1 MLLLVVLVPSS
12 LHLAANTRT
21 VTLLLVKAT
30 VDIPMFLVKAT
41 VDIPMFHATN
51 PVDHWH
57 GSTKVR
63 DGRNRP
69 VVNNNNNNSGDIQV

>member
-21 VTLLLVKAT
+21 VIHVPTLLLVKAT
-30 VDIPMFLVKAT
+30 VDIPMFH
-41 VDIPMFHATN
+41 DTN

-63 DGRNRP
+63 AGRNRP
-69 VVNNNNNNSGDIQV
+69 VVNNNNNNSDIQV

>member
-30 VDIPMFLVKAT
+30 VDIPMFH
-41 VDIPMFHATN
+41 DTN
-51 PVDHWH
+51 PVDHWQ

-63 DGRNRP
+63 AGRNRP
-69 VVNNNNNNSGDIQV
+69 VVVVNNNNNSSDTQV

>member
-30 VDIPMFLVKAT
+30 VDIPMF
-41 VDIPMFHATN
+41 HATN
-51 PVDHWH
+51 PVVHWH

>member
-30 VDIPMFLVKAT
+30 VDIPV
-41 VDIPMFHATN
+41 FHDTN

-63 DGRNRP
+63 AGRNRP
-69 VVNNNNNNSGDIQV
+69 VVNNNNNNSDIQV

>member
-30 VDIPMFLVKAT
+30 VDIPMF
-41 VDIPMFHATN
+41 HATN

-63 DGRNRP
+63 AGRNRP
-69 VVNNNNNNSGDIQV
+69 VVNNNNNNSDIQV

>member
-21 VTLLLVKAT
+21 VTLL
-30 VDIPMFLVKAT
+30 LVKAT